1 MEELLKQVITELQGF
16 RKEVNERFD
25 GVDEKFAQVDD
36 RFTQVDKRFDVMD
49 VKFTQVDKRFDVM
62 DVRFEQID
70 ERFDSVDKHFDGVDQ
85 RFDGVDQRL
94 DQLEQGQI
102 EIKDTIRH
110 SATLMT
116 ENFTAI
122 RQEIREKIVDTQ
134 ADVNLLFKEV
144 EGLKRQTFKLEQR
157 ISN

>member
-1 MEELLKQVITELQGF
+1 MEELLKQMMTELQGF

-25 GVDEKFAQVDD
+25 A
-36 RFTQVDKRFDVMD
+36 
-49 VKFTQVDKRFDVM
+49 
-62 DVRFEQID
+62 
-70 ERFDSVDKHFDGVDQ
+70 VDQ

-94 DQLEQGQI
+94 VQLEQGQI
-102 EIKDTIRH
+102 EIKDTIFR

-122 RQEIREKIVDTQ
+122 CQEIREKIVDTQ

-144 EGLKRQTFKLEQR
+144 ESLKKTNL
-157 ISN
+157 

>member
-16 RKEVNERFD
+16 RKEVNGRFD
-25 GVDEKFAQVDD
+25 GADEKFAQVDD

-49 VKFTQVDKRFDVM
+49 VKFGQV
-62 DVRFEQID
+62 D
-70 ERFDSVDKHFDGVDQ
+70 ERFDAVDQ

-94 DQLEQGQI
+94 GQLEHGQI
-102 EIKDTIRH
+102 EIKDAIRH

-144 EGLKRQTFKLEQR
+144 ESLKRQTFKLEQR

>member
-16 RKEVNERFD
+16 RKEVNGRFD
-25 GVDEKFAQVDD
+25 GVDEKFAQVD
-36 RFTQVDKRFDVMD
+36 KRFDVMD
-49 VKFTQVDKRFDVM
+49 VKFGQV
-62 DVRFEQID
+62 D
-70 ERFDSVDKHFDGVDQ
+70 ERFDSVDERFDAVDQ

-94 DQLEQGQI
+94 GQLEHGQI
-102 EIKDTIRH
+102 EIKDAIRH

-134 ADVNLLFKEV
+134 ADVNLLFKKWKV
-144 EGLKRQTFKLEQR
+144 
-157 ISN
+157 

>member
-49 VKFTQVDKRFDVM
+49 VKFEQVDKRFDVM
-62 DVRFEQID
+62 DIKFERVD
-70 ERFDSVDKHFDGVDQ
+70 KRFDNVDQ

-94 DQLEQGQI
+94 DQLEQGQT

-122 RQEIREKIVDTQ
+122 RKEMREEIVDTQ
-134 ADVNLLFKEV
+134 TDVDLLFKEV